1 MHSYGFGLCIYM
13 ITKIWVICVKSFWS
27 LGFINWDIVYESSIG
42 HSKRSHS
49 SWKPH
54 SFIISQFLGPK
65 SGTAAWVP
73 AQAVAALA
81 AECSPRGSA
90 AETSSWLILAVG
102 RIQFLVFIGSKS
114 CFLAGCQ
121 LSTSPSSLRF
131 PYSFSRGPS
140 IFKSANLL
148 NPQISLYLSDPF
160 CSPGEFFA
168 LG

>member
-1 MHSYGFGLCIYM
+1 M
-13 ITKIWVICVKSFWS
+13 ITQQLKTTFMYYFTVPGAEVWR
-27 LGFINWDIVYESSIG
+27 G
-42 HSKRSHS
+42 R
-49 SWKPH
+49 
-54 SFIISQFLGPK
+54 LGPS
-65 SGTAAWVP
+65 SGCPCAGS
-73 AQAVAALA
+73 
-81 AECSPRGSA
+81 ECSPGGSA
-90 AETSSWLILAVG
+90 AEPSSWLILAVG

-131 PYSFSRGPS
+131 LYSFSRGPS

-148 NPQISLYLSDPF
+148 NPQISLYLSDPL